1 MKDLDL
7 QSVIAWVITNKD
19 DEKSMDVLS
28 NLIFPF
34 TSKYKN
40 IYPNRRWDKG
50 QEGYA

>member
-1 MKDLDL
+1 MKKDIDL
-7 QSVIAWVITNKD
+7 QSIIQFIIENKD

-40 IYPNRRWDKG
+40 IYTGRGHDRDS
-50 QEGYA
+50 Y